1 MVQTV
6 IAPDGDVNLDQL
18 WKDISPDQLMD
29 SKLKCVFELP
39 AEQNE
44 TQEEPSKASP
54 KIPVQT
60 TANNTGESEL
70 QKAAA
75 EVSKMFICLWML
87 IMFKGYTLFVANVYS
102 ISLFQI

>member
-6 IAPDGDVNLDQL
+6 FAPEGDVNLDQF

-44 TQEEPSKASP
+44 TQEEPLKASP
-54 KIPVQT
+54 KAPVQAAIT
-60 TANNTGESEL
+60 NSDETEL
-70 QKAAA
+70 QKATQ
-75 EVSKMFICLWML
+75 EVSGIHVCVLL
-87 IMFKGYTLFVANVYS
+87 IATLKIDDNNIQWVPR
-102 ISLFQI
+102 LKQ